1 MKQNPISVDMVK
13 DPTKVRPKFIG
24 SFTKRQVVC
33 YGLAAV
39 IGIPFYLAT
48 KDAIG
53 KETAALFMVAL
64 MFPFIIASMY
74 EKDGLPAEKYFLGFF
89 RWKFIRPVKRSYKKD
104 NRFEREAKR
113 KKLKEELAL
122 LTRKQTAYKKSKK
135 LSISHPFSGLTL
147 KEYLRKRE
155 LSRLLTGKA
164 KEKTK
169 GISAEETISL
179 EQISPDGICLVK
191 PGFYTI
197 MIEFSDINYK
207 LLDTEARKRLLEN
220 YSQILNSFDPE
231 VKVQLFL
238 FNRMTDTRK
247 VMEKFNVPLRDD
259 GHDPLREEYSELL
272 KGLYNSSTKGIR
284 KSRYLII
291 GMEAKNLKE
300 ARFRLNEKASDV
312 IRDFEDIGSRAWI
325 LDGTERVKLLYEYFN
340 QYDPEGFRF
349 SYEDMR
355 ESGDSVKDYI
365 APKRFDF
372 TRAGIVKADDTYIST
387 RYLDLECARLNET
400 HMESLLEADEC
411 FSVSIHMQTI
421 EPEKALKMTRK
432 SLTDV
437 QSSKINQ
444 QKKAFES
451 GADNDVISNR
461 IVQEERNVNELLR
474 NLNES
479 NQKLINTTFIIT
491 AFGRTRKETEAVHDK
506 VFSKFKAITCRS
518 FVLKHTQEA
527 AINAG
532 APIGIC
538 TLEQQRKILTKDLG
552 ILAPFRTQE
561 LFQDGEFIYYGLN
574 TLSRNMII
582 GDRKQLINP
591 NGLILGASGSGK
603 SFSAKREILGCY
615 TCTGDDIIICDPEG
629 EYFTLVEA
637 LGGTVIRL
645 STSSKDYIN
654 PMDITT
660 KDRLDREELKIKS
673 GFLIT
678 LCDVIAGG
686 NAGLENDEKGI
697 IDRCIDRV
705 YDEYFKD
712 PKPENM
718 PILEDLYNALVN
730 YEPDYTLP
738 SELTVAAKAK
748 ALRIANSLIMY
759 VHGSQDYFNHRTN
772 VDSHNRIIC
781 FDIRDLNS
789 ELKKLGMLIVQ
800 DAVWNRV
807 SHNRER
813 KISTRYYCD
822 EFHLL
827 LKEKQTVK
835 YSVEIWKRFRKWGG
849 IPTGITQN
857 VADILSSSEV
867 EAILSN
873 SNFIYILMQQDND
886 RQILMDKLGL
896 SETEMEYVIGAR
908 RGCGILRFGD
918 AVLPFEDDYPRDTE
932 SYRMM
937 STKLNEDEEKL
948 GGAEVEEG

>member
-1 MKQNPISVDMVK
+1 MNGNSPATEKQE
-13 DPTKVRPKFIG
+13 
-24 SFTKRQVVC
+24 
-33 YGLAAV
+33 
-39 IGIPFYLAT
+39 
-48 KDAIG
+48 
-53 KETAALFMVAL
+53 KEGFS
-64 MFPFIIASMY
+64 IA
-74 EKDGLPAEKYFLGFF
+74 
-89 RWKFIRPVKRSYKKD
+89 RT
-104 NRFEREAKR
+104 
-113 KKLKEELAL
+113 
-122 LTRKQTAYKKSKK
+122 LT
-135 LSISHPFSGLTL
+135 GLTFN
-147 KEYLRKRE
+147 EQIRKRRIT
-155 LSRLLTGKA
+155 RLLTGKA

-169 GISAEETISL
+169 GISVQETITF

-191 PGFYTI
+191 EGYYTR
-197 MIEFSDINYK
+197 MIEFSDANYK
-207 LLDTEARKRLLEN
+207 LLDTEARKRMLES

-231 VKVQLFL
+231 MKVQLFL
-238 FNRMTDTRK
+238 FSHRTDTREI
-247 VMEKFNVPLRDD
+247 MEKLNVPLRDD
-259 GHDPLREEYSELL
+259 GHDFLREEYSDLL
-272 KGLYNSSTKGIR
+272 KNLYNTSTKGIT
-284 KSRYLII
+284 KARYLII
-291 GMEAKNLKE
+291 GVEAKNLKE
-300 ARFRLNEKASDV
+300 ARFRLDEKAKDV
-312 IRDFEDIGSRAWI
+312 MRDLEDMGSRARI
-325 LDGTERVKLLYEYFN
+325 VDGTERVKLLYEYFN
-340 QYDPEGFRF
+340 QYNTEGFGF
-349 SYEDMR
+349 SYQDMK
-355 ESGDSVKDYI
+355 ESGDGIKDYI
-365 APKRFDF
+365 APRKLDF
-372 TRAGIVKADDTYIST
+372 SRAGIVKADDTYIVT
-387 RYLDLECARLNET
+387 RYLDLECARLSET
-400 HMESLLEADEC
+400 LMDSIMETDEC
-411 FSVSIHMQTI
+411 FAISIHMQTI
-421 EPEKALKMTRK
+421 EPDKALKMTRK
-432 SLTDV
+432 ALTDV

-444 QKKAFES
+444 QKKAFEN
-451 GADNDVISNR
+451 GADNDVISNT
-461 IVQEERNVNELLR
+461 IVQEEKNVNELLR

-479 NQKLINTTFIIT
+479 NQKLINSTILITTF
-491 AFGRTRKETEAVHDK
+491 GKTRKEAAAVQDK
-506 VFSKFKAITCRS
+506 VFSKFKAIKCRS
-518 FVLKHTQEA
+518 FMLKHTQEA
-527 AINAG
+527 ALNAG

-574 TLSRNMII
+574 TLSRNMIL
-582 GDRKQLINP
+582 GDRKKLINP
-591 NGLILGASGSGK
+591 NGLILGSSGSGK

-637 LGGTVIRL
+637 LGGTVVKL
-645 STSSKDYIN
+645 STSSKDYLN
-654 PMDITT
+654 PMDITV
-660 KDRLDREELKIKS
+660 KDRMDREELKIKS

-705 YDEYFKD
+705 YDEYFND

-718 PILEDLYNALVN
+718 PTLEDLYNALVN

-789 ELKKLGMLIVQ
+789 ELKELGMLIVQ

-813 KISTRYYCD
+813 KVSTRYYCD

-827 LKEKQTVK
+827 LKERQTVK

-886 RQILMDKLGL
+886 RQILMEKLGL

-918 AVLPFEDDYPRDTE
+918 AILPFEDDYPRDTE

-937 STKLNEDEEKL
+937 STKLNEEN
-948 GGAEVEEG
+948 EGETSEG